1 MKNIVLVLLFSI
13 LATACDSKP
22 SQKEIEAKAAA
33 GDTAAQI
40 QLYNLYSSGRAE
52 GGQNNPEAIRWLTK
66 AAEGGNAEAQY
77 SLGSVYS
84 FGYDGVIKNS
94 RLSAK
99 WHETA
104 VMNGNKN
111 SIFLTAMNYK
121 YGWGVQEDPLKAYAY
136 LLVAESFDNKHAKSE
151 DTEFRFS
158 LTQPQ
163 REEAESMA
171 SEIKQKY
178 FADKK

>member
-66 AAEGGNAEAQY
+66 AAEGGDAEAQY
-77 SLGSVYS
+77 LLGSVYS
-84 FGYDGVIKNS
+84 FGNDGVIKNS
-94 RLSAK
+94 KLSAK
-99 WHETA
+99 WHEAA
-104 VMNGNKN
+104 VMSGNKD
-111 SIFLTAMNYK
+111 SLFLTAMNYK
-121 YGWGVQEDPLKAYAY
+121 NGWGVQEDPVKAYAY
-136 LLVAESFDNKHAKSE
+136 LLVAQSFENKHAQSE
-151 DTEFRFS
+151 DTKFRFS
-158 LTQPQ
+158 LNQQQ
-163 REEAESMA
+163 REDAESMA
-171 SEIKQKY
+171 SEIKEKY
-178 FADKK
+178 FSEKK